1 MARTKLEFAGSENL
15 NIAALL
21 ETPTEA
27 PRAFVL
33 FAHCFTCSKD
43 TLAASRIARALVA
56 NGFGVLRFDFT
67 GLGNSEGEFS
77 NSNFSSNIADLISA
91 ADYLRDNYM
100 APSILIGH
108 SLGGAAVLAGAG
120 KIPELKGVVTI
131 GAPSDPEHVVKQFSC
146 DISAIEAQGKATVE
160 LGGRQ
165 FTIKK
170 QFLDDLKTYQLSDEI
185 ASLKKALLIFH
196 APLDATVSIKE
207 AEKIYSHAKHPKS
220 FVSLDGAD
228 HLLSRAEDAEYV
240 AKVITAWASRYITV
254 AESNNN
260 GAAKSQRPTIKK
272 GHVLIEEK
280 NKNFTR
286 EVFADTHQWIADEPT
301 SFGGADLG
309 PDPYEHLLAALGAC
323 TSMTIRMYAK
333 RKNIALESVSVEL
346 SHTREHASDCDA
358 CEASTQ
364 VIDVLQREVKLVGDL
379 SVEEREKLLLIADKC
394 PVHKTL
400 HGDIDI
406 KTVEVS

>member
-1 MARTKLEFAGSENL
+1 MSRTKLEFTGSDNL

-21 ETPTEA
+21 ETPDAA
-27 PRAFVL
+27 PKAFVL
-33 FAHCFTCSKD
+33 FAHCFTCGKD
-43 TLAASRIARALVA
+43 MVAASRISRALVV

-91 ADYLRDNYM
+91 ADYLRDNYS
-100 APSILIGH
+100 APALLIGH

-120 KIPELKGVVTI
+120 QIPELKGVVTI
-131 GAPSDPEHVVKQFSC
+131 GAPADPDHVVKQFSC
-146 DISAIEAQGKATVE
+146 DINTIETSGKVEVE
-160 LGGRQ
+160 LGGRK

-196 APLDATVSIKE
+196 APLDETVSIKE

-220 FVSLDGAD
+220 FVSLDNAD
-228 HLLSRAEDAEYV
+228 HLLSKAEDAEYV
-240 AKVITAWASRYITV
+240 ANIITAWASRYITV
-254 AESNNN
+254 SEPV
-260 GAAKSQRPTIKK
+260 KLTRPTIEK
-272 GHVLIEEK
+272 GHILITEK
-280 NKNFTR
+280 NKKFTR
-286 EVFADTHQWIADEPT
+286 DVFADNHQWFADEPT
-301 SFGGADLG
+301 SSGGADLG

-323 TSMTIRMYAK
+323 TSMTIRMYPN
-333 RKNIALESVSVEL
+333 RKNIALDSVSVEL
-346 SHTREHASDCDA
+346 SHTREYARDCED
-358 CEASTQ
+358 CEVSTQ
-364 VIDVLQREVKLVGDL
+364 LIEVLQREVTLVGNL
-379 SVEEREKLLLIADKC
+379 SDEERKKLLLIADKC

-406 KTVEVS
+406 KTIDVS

>member
-1 MARTKLEFAGSENL
+1 MARTKLEFAGTDDL

-21 ETPTEA
+21 ETPNEA
-27 PRAFVL
+27 PSAFVL
-33 FAHCFTCSKD
+33 FAHCFTCGKD
-43 TLAASRIARALVA
+43 MVAASRISRALVA

-120 KIPELKGVVTI
+120 QIPELKGVVTI
-131 GAPSDPEHVVKQFSC
+131 GAPSDPDHVAKQFAC
-146 DISAIEAQGKATVE
+146 DIGAIVKDGKAEVQ
-160 LGGRQ
+160 LGGRK

-196 APLDATVSIKE
+196 APLDETVSIKE

-220 FVSLDGAD
+220 FVSLDSAD
-228 HLLSRAEDAEYV
+228 HLLSKPEDAEYV
-240 AKVITAWASRYITV
+240 AKTITAWASRYITV
-254 AESNNN
+254 KQS
-260 GAAKSQRPTIKK
+260 AKNQRPEIKK

-280 NKNFTR
+280 NKKFTR
-286 EVFADTHQWIADEPT
+286 EVFSDSHQWFADEPT

-323 TSMTIRMYAK
+323 TSMTIRMYAN
-333 RKNIALESVSVEL
+333 RKNIALTSVSVEL
-346 SHTREHASDCDA
+346 SHTREHTNDCEG
-358 CEASTQ
+358 CEDSEQ
-364 VIDVLQREVKLVGDL
+364 VIEVLQREVKLVGDL
-379 SVEEREKLLLIADKC
+379 STQEREKLLAIADKC

-400 HGDIDI
+400 HGDISI

>member
-1 MARTKLEFAGSENL
+1 MARTKLEFAGSDDL

-21 ETPTEA
+21 ETPAGA
-27 PRAFVL
+27 PSAFVL
-33 FAHCFTCSKD
+33 FAHCFTCGKD
-43 TLAASRIARALVA
+43 MVAASRIARALVA

-120 KIPELKGVVTI
+120 QIPELKGVVTI

-146 DISAIEAQGKATVE
+146 DISSIEAQGKAEVE
-160 LGGRQ
+160 LGGRK

-254 AESNNN
+254 SEPIKN
-260 GAAKSQRPTIKK
+260 QRPTIKK

-286 EVFADTHQWIADEPT
+286 EVFADTHQWFADEPT

-323 TSMTIRMYAK
+323 TSMTIRMYAN

-346 SHTREHASDCDA
+346 SHTREHASDCEA
-358 CEASTQ
+358 CDTSSH
-364 VIDVLQREVKLVGDL
+364 VIEVLQREVKLVGNL

-406 KTVEVS
+406 KTVELT